1 MPAARR
7 EEAMARW
14 ARAVAH
20 ARAWA
25 LPEHR

>member
-7 EEAMARW
+7 DELMARW

-20 ARAWA
+20 AKSWA
-25 LPEHR
+25 EPAQH